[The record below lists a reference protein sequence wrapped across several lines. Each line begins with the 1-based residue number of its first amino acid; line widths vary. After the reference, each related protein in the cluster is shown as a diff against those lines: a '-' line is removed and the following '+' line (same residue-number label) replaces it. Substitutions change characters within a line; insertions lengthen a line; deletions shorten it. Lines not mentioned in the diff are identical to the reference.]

1 MNNKRKARNGW
12 WWVPTLYYAEGI
24 PYIVVM
30 TVSVIMYKRMGIS
43 NTDIALYT
51 SWLYLPWVMKPF
63 WSPLVDMLRTKRFW
77 IVTMQ
82 LLIGAGLGGVALTIP
97 LPDFFQYTLLFFWL
111 LAFSSATHD
120 IAADGFYMLGLSQYH
135 QAWFVGVR
143 STFYRFAMI
152 TGQGLLVILA
162 GSIESSSGLET
173 GDIVVYASPGGSTI
187 GFIDPDSIP
196 REKSA
201 GELKLYV
208 YPESIRIPLKN
219 IPKKTKDS
227 LLAVVRD
234 WNIRQG
240 YVAEEKE
247 QEEKTGGQPSGSWWT
262 REISSRLEKFI
273 RRHFGVEQRKN
284 PGQNSGNVALIYFYL
299 SKEPDQDEA
308 IILNFGRNSGDKSIY
323 LDPDPAAGTRLVF
336 DQSNWNRPAMALIEL
351 DPKLKDATQA
361 VFSGQAG
368 NIPLAWSITFLF
380 LTALF
385 FLFFIYHKFVLPYPA
400 SDGPARVQSSENYW
414 QEFIETF
421 VLFFKKDRIYTILG
435 FLLFF
440 RLAESQIVKLA
451 SPFLLD
457 AQEAGGLALTTGEV
471 GLVYGTAGILA
482 LTAGGLLGGFLAA
495 RNGLKFWIWPMAI
508 AINLPDIVY
517 VYLSYALPDN
527 LLIINICVAIEQ
539 FGYGF
544 GFTAYMLY
552 MIYVSEGDHKTAH
565 FAITTG
571 FMALGMM
578 IPGMISGYIQELIG
592 YGHFFIWVMIAT
604 IPSFLIIKLVH
615 IDPAFGRKKE

>member
-1 MNNKRKARNGW
+1 MRRIKEKKNGW
-12 WWVPTLYYAEGI
+12 WWIPTLYYAEGI

-30 TVSVIMYKRMGIS
+30 TVSVIMYKRLGIS
-43 NTDIALYT
+43 NTEIALYT
-51 SWLYLPWVMKPF
+51 SWLYLPWVLKPF
-63 WSPLVDMLRTKRFW
+63 WSPVVDMLRTKRFW

-97 LPDFFQYTLLFFWL
+97 LPGFFQYTLLFFWL

-120 IAADGFYMLGLSQYH
+120 IAADGFYMLGLSQH
-135 QAWFVGVR
+135 DQAWFVGVR

-173 GDIVVYASPGGSTI
+173 GDVFVYAAPGITNSN
-187 GFIDPDSIP
+187 FVYPDSIP
-196 REKSA
+196 HNPSTA
-201 GELKLYV
+201 ELKLCV
-208 YPESIRIPLKN
+208 YPESVRIPIEP

-227 LLAVVRD
+227 LLAAVRD
-234 WNIRQG
+234 WNIRHG
-240 YVAEEKE
+240 FVAEENGYE
-247 QEEKTGGQPSGSWWT
+247 NETGAEPSDSWWT
-262 REISSRLEKFI
+262 REIGRRFENFI
-273 RRHFGVEQRKN
+273 RRYFGMEKRKN
-284 PGQNSGNVALIYFYL
+284 PGQNTGNVGLLYFYL
-299 SKEPDQDEA
+299 SKKPDPGEV
-308 IILNFGRNSGDKSIY
+308 IILNFGRNRGDKSIS
-323 LDPDPAAGTRLVF
+323 LDPDPAAGTRLLF
-336 DQSNWNRPAMALIEL
+336 NESNWDHPAMAMIEL
-351 DPKLKDATQA
+351 DPKLKKDSRA

-385 FLFFIYHKFVLPYPA
+385 FLFFIYHRFVLPYPA
-400 SDGPARVQSSENYW
+400 SDGPVRIQSSRNYW
-414 QEFIETF
+414 KEFIDTF
-421 VLFFKKDRIYTILG
+421 VLFFKKDRIYPILG
-435 FLLFF
+435 FLLLF

-457 AQEAGGLALTTGEV
+457 AQETGGLGLTTGEV
-471 GLVYGTAGILA
+471 GLVYGTVGILA
-482 LTAGGLLGGFLAA
+482 LTTGGLLGGFLAA

-508 AINLPDIVY
+508 AINLPDLVY
-517 VYLSYALPDN
+517 VYLSYVLPDN
-527 LLIINICVAIEQ
+527 FLVINICVAIEQ

-552 MIYVSEGDHKTAH
+552 MIYVSEGEHKTAH

-578 IPGMISGYIQELIG
+578 IPGMVSGYIQELIG
-592 YGHFFIWVMIAT
+592 YSHFFIWVMIAT
-604 IPSFLIIKLVH
+604 IPSFLIIKSVD

>member
-1 MNNKRKARNGW
+1 
-12 WWVPTLYYAEGI
+12 
-24 PYIVVM
+24 
-30 TVSVIMYKRMGIS
+30 
-43 NTDIALYT
+43 
-51 SWLYLPWVMKPF
+51 
-63 WSPLVDMLRTKRFW
+63 
-77 IVTMQ
+77 
-82 LLIGAGLGGVALTIP
+82 
-97 LPDFFQYTLLFFWL
+97 
-111 LAFSSATHD
+111 
-120 IAADGFYMLGLSQYH
+120 
-135 QAWFVGVR
+135 
-143 STFYRFAMI
+143 
-152 TGQGLLVILA
+152 
-162 GSIESSSGLET
+162 
-173 GDIVVYASPGGSTI
+173 
-187 GFIDPDSIP
+187 
-196 REKSA
+196 
-201 GELKLYV
+201 
-208 YPESIRIPLKN
+208 
-219 IPKKTKDS
+219 
-227 LLAVVRD
+227 
-234 WNIRQG
+234 
-240 YVAEEKE
+240 
-247 QEEKTGGQPSGSWWT
+247 
-262 REISSRLEKFI
+262 
-273 RRHFGVEQRKN
+273 
-284 PGQNSGNVALIYFYL
+284 
-299 SKEPDQDEA
+299 
-308 IILNFGRNSGDKSIY
+308 
-323 LDPDPAAGTRLVF
+323 
-336 DQSNWNRPAMALIEL
+336 MALIEL

-400 SDGPARVQSSENYW
+400 SDGPARAQSSENYW

-471 GLVYGTAGILA
+471 GLVYGTVGILA